1 VSHSIT
7 HKRVI
12 RDLKLSV
19 LLDVTKAI
27 NSNLSTTELLEIYED
42 TLKNKLNI
50 GKLVLFLNHGGEW
63 KKLCQYGIEKEI
75 SMNIIQHLQ
84 TITEISTAQMH
95 GNVIDKEFE
104 IIIPVFHKD
113 YALAYVL
120 IGDLDNDRLEVS
132 PAIKHLP
139 YIQTITNIIIVAIEN
154 KQLARKAIQQAAYQ
168 KELEL
173 ASEMQQMLFPD
184 DLPNN
189 KEIHADA
196 MYLPFDTV
204 GGDYYDYFEIN
215 DDEVMFC
222 MADVS
227 GKGIAAALLMSNFQ
241 ANLKV
246 LGPAIKNLDEL
257 IEILNTKVEKSS
269 KGEKFIT
276 FFLGRYNKKTRRLS
290 YVNAG
295 HNPPILFNGDDV
307 LLLEKG
313 SYGLGMLEE
322 MGQIVIGNTV
332 LKNNSFIVCYTDGI
346 VDAENIENEYFGPER
361 LQKLVTDFKSLAVDD
376 INKTILLNLMEF
388 KGPKNF
394 NDDFT
399 LLTIKFH

>member
-50 GKLVLFLNHGGEW
+50 GKLVLFLNDGGEW

-75 SMNIIQHLQ
+75 SMNIVQHLQ

-95 GNVIDKEFE
+95 GAVLDKEFE

-113 YALAYVL
+113 HALAYVL

-154 KQLARKAIQQAAYQ
+154 KQLAKKAIQQAAYQ

-184 DLPNN
+184 DLPHNT
-189 KEIHADA
+189 EIHADA

-215 DDEVMFC
+215 EDEVMFC

-246 LGPAIKNLDEL
+246 LGPVIKNLDQL
-257 IEILNTKVEKSS
+257 IEILNAKVEKSS

-295 HNPPILFNGDDV
+295 HNPPILFNGEDV

-313 SYGLGMLEE
+313 SYGLGMMEE

-346 VDAENIENEYFGPER
+346 VDAENVENEYFGPER
-361 LQKLVTDFKSLAVDD
+361 LQKLVTDFKTLAVND

-399 LLTIKFH
+399 LLTIKFF

>member
-1 VSHSIT
+1 LSHSIT

-42 TLKNKLNI
+42 TLRNKLNI
-50 GKLVLFLNHGGEW
+50 GKLVLFLNESGEW
-63 KKLCQYGIEKEI
+63 KKLCQYGIEKEV
-75 SMNIIQHLQ
+75 SMNIVQHLQ

-95 GNVIDKEFE
+95 GNVLDKEFE

-113 YALAYVL
+113 HALAYVL

-154 KQLARKAIQQAAYQ
+154 KQLAKKAIQQAAYQ

-184 DLPNN
+184 DLPYN

-215 DDEVMFC
+215 EDEVMFC

-246 LGPAIKNLDEL
+246 LGPVIKNLDEL

-295 HNPPILFNGDDV
+295 HNPPILYNGDDI

-346 VDAENIENEYFGPER
+346 VDAENVENEYFGPER
-361 LQKLVTDFKSLAVDD
+361 LQKLVTDFKSLPVDD

-388 KGPKNF
+388 KEPKNF

-399 LLTIKFH
+399 LLTIKFF

>member
-1 VSHSIT
+1 LSHSIQ

-50 GKLVLFLNHGGEW
+50 GKLVLFLNDGGEW
-63 KKLCQYGIEKEI
+63 KKLCQYGIDKEV
-75 SMNIIQHLQ
+75 SMSIVNQLQ
-84 TITEISTAQMH
+84 SINEISTAQMH
-95 GNVIDKEFE
+95 GDVLDKAFE
-104 IIIPVFHKD
+104 IIIPVFHKEH
-113 YALAYVL
+113 ALAYVL

-184 DLPNN
+184 NLPFN

-215 DDEVMFC
+215 EDEVMFC

-246 LGPAIKNLDEL
+246 LGPVVKNLDEL
-257 IEILNTKVEKSS
+257 IEILNSKVEKSS

-276 FFLGRYNKKTRRLS
+276 FFLGRFNKKTRRLS

-313 SYGLGMLEE
+313 SYGLGMMEE

-332 LKNNSFIVCYTDGI
+332 LKSESIIVCYTDGI
-346 VDAENIENEYFGPER
+346 VDAENEANEFFGPER
-361 LQKLVTDFKSLAVDD
+361 LQKLVTDFKSLAVND
-376 INKTILLNLMEF
+376 INKTILLNVTEF
-388 KGPKNF
+388 KGPKSF

-399 LLTIKFH
+399 LLTIKFY

>member
-1 VSHSIT
+1 MSHSIS

-27 NSNLSTTELLEIYED
+27 NSNLSTPELLEIYED

-50 GKLVLFLNHGGEW
+50 GKLVLFLNDGEW

-75 SMNIIQHLQ
+75 SLGIVDQLQ
-84 TITEISTAQMH
+84 SINEISTAQMH
-95 GNVIDKEFE
+95 GAILDKEFE
-104 IIIPVFHKD
+104 IIIPVFHKER
-113 YALAYVL
+113 ALAYVL
-120 IGDLDNDRLEVS
+120 IGDLENDRLEVS

-154 KQLARKAIQQAAYQ
+154 KQLARKAIQQATYQ

-173 ASEMQQMLFPD
+173 AREMQQMLFPD

-189 KEIHADA
+189 SEIHADA

-204 GGDYYDYFEIN
+204 GGDYYDYFEIS

-241 ANLKV
+241 ANLRV
-246 LGPAIKNLDEL
+246 LGPVVKNLDEL
-257 IEILNTKVEKSS
+257 IEILNAKVEKSS

-295 HNPPILFNGDDV
+295 HNPPILFNNEEI

-322 MGQIVIGNTV
+322 MGQIVIGNTI
-332 LKNNSFIVCYTDGI
+332 LKSNSFIVCYTDGI
-346 VDAENIENEYFGPER
+346 VDAENLSNEFFGPES
-361 LQKLVTDFKSLAVDD
+361 LQKIILQYNKLAVNE
-376 INKTILLNLMEF
+376 INQSILLNVTEF

-399 LLTIKFH
+399 LLTIKFF

>member
-1 VSHSIT
+1 LSHSIT

-27 NSNLSTTELLEIYED
+27 NSNLSTTELLNIYED

-50 GKLVLFLNHGGEW
+50 GKLVLFLNEGGEW

-75 SMNIIQHLQ
+75 SMSIVQHLQ

-95 GNVIDKEFE
+95 GNVLDKEFE

-113 YALAYVL
+113 NALAYVL

-184 DLPNN
+184 NLPNN

-215 DDEVMFC
+215 EDEVMFC

-246 LGPAIKNLDEL
+246 LGPVIKNLDEL
-257 IEILNTKVEKSS
+257 IEILNAKVEKSS

-295 HNPPILFNGDDV
+295 HNPPILYNGEDI

-346 VDAENIENEYFGPER
+346 VDAENAENEYFGPER
-361 LQKLVTDFKSLAVDD
+361 LQKLVTDFKTLSVDD

-399 LLTIKFH
+399 LLTIKFF

>member
-1 VSHSIT
+1 
-7 HKRVI
+7 
-12 RDLKLSV
+12 
-19 LLDVTKAI
+19 
-27 NSNLSTTELLEIYED
+27 
-42 TLKNKLNI
+42 
-50 GKLVLFLNHGGEW
+50 
-63 KKLCQYGIEKEI
+63 
-75 SMNIIQHLQ
+75 
-84 TITEISTAQMH
+84 MH
-95 GNVIDKEFE
+95 GNVLDKEFE

-113 YALAYVL
+113 HALAYVL

-154 KQLARKAIQQAAYQ
+154 KQLAKKAIQQAAYQ

-184 DLPNN
+184 DLPRN

-215 DDEVMFC
+215 EDEVMFC

-246 LGPAIKNLDEL
+246 LGPVIKNLDEL
-257 IEILNTKVEKSS
+257 IEILNSKVEKSS

-276 FFLGRYNKKTRRLS
+276 FFLGRYNRKTRRLS

-295 HNPPILFNGDDV
+295 HNPPILYNGDDI

-346 VDAENIENEYFGPER
+346 VDAENVENEYFGPER
-361 LQKLVTDFKSLAVDD
+361 LQKLVTDFKSLQVDD

-399 LLTIKFH
+399 LLTIKFF

>member
-1 VSHSIT
+1 LSHSIQ

-50 GKLVLFLNHGGEW
+50 GKLVLFLNDGGEW
-63 KKLCQYGIEKEI
+63 KKLCQYGIDKEV
-75 SMNIIQHLQ
+75 SMSIVHQLQ
-84 TITEISTAQMH
+84 SINEISTAQMH
-95 GNVIDKEFE
+95 GDVLDKEFE
-104 IIIPVFHKD
+104 IIIPVFHKEH
-113 YALAYVL
+113 ALAYVL

-184 DLPNN
+184 NLPFN

-215 DDEVMFC
+215 EDEVMFC

-246 LGPAIKNLDEL
+246 LGPVVKNLDEL
-257 IEILNTKVEKSS
+257 IEILNSKVEKSS

-276 FFLGRYNKKTRRLS
+276 FFLGRFNKKTRRLS

-313 SYGLGMLEE
+313 SYGLGMMEE

-332 LKNNSFIVCYTDGI
+332 LKNESIIVCYTDGI
-346 VDAENIENEYFGPER
+346 VDAENEANEFFGPER
-361 LQKLVTDFKSLAVDD
+361 LQGLVTDFKSLAVND
-376 INKTILLNLMEF
+376 INKTILLNVTEF

-399 LLTIKFH
+399 LLTIKFY

>member
-1 VSHSIT
+1 LSHSIA

-27 NSNLSTTELLEIYED
+27 NSNLSTTELLTIYED

-50 GKLVLFLNHGGEW
+50 GKLVLFLNDGEW
-63 KKLCQYGIEKEI
+63 KNLCQYGIEREI
-75 SMNIIQHLQ
+75 GMDIVNQLQ
-84 TITEISTAQMH
+84 SINEISTAQMH
-95 GNVIDKEFE
+95 GDVLDKEFE

-113 YALAYVL
+113 RALAYVL
-120 IGDLDNDRLEVS
+120 IGDLDNDKLEVS

-154 KQLARKAIQQAAYQ
+154 KQLARRAIQQAAYQ

-173 ASEMQQMLFPD
+173 AREMQQMLFPD
-184 DLPNN
+184 NLPKNT
-189 KEIHADA
+189 EIHADA

-204 GGDYYDYFEIN
+204 GGDYYDYFDIN
-215 DDEVMFC
+215 DEEVMFC

-241 ANLKV
+241 ANLRV
-246 LGPAIKNLDEL
+246 LGPVVKNLDEL
-257 IEILNTKVEKSS
+257 IEILNAKVEKSS

-276 FFLGRYNKKTRRLS
+276 FFLGKYNKKTRRLS
-290 YVNAG
+290 YINAG
-295 HNPPILFNGDDV
+295 HNPPVLFNGDDM

-313 SYGLGMLEE
+313 SYGLGMMEE
-322 MGQIVIGNTV
+322 MGQIVIGSTV
-332 LKNNSFIVCYTDGI
+332 LKQNSFVVCYTDGI
-346 VDAENIENEYFGPER
+346 VDAENLDNEFFGPER
-361 LQKLVTDFKSLAVDD
+361 LQRLVSEYKTLSVKD
-376 INKTILLNLMEF
+376 INQSILLNVTEF
-388 KGPKNF
+388 KGPRNF

-399 LLTIKFH
+399 LLTIKFF

>member
-1 VSHSIT
+1 MSHSIQ
-7 HKRVI
+7 HKRAI

-27 NSNLSTTELLEIYED
+27 NSNLSTTELLTIYED

-50 GKLVLFLNHGGEW
+50 GKLVLFINDGTW
-63 KKLCQYGIEKEI
+63 KNLCQYGIDKAI
-75 SMNIIQHLQ
+75 PMDIMDHLQ
-84 TITEISTAQMH
+84 SISEISTAQMH
-95 GNVIDKEFE
+95 GDILDKEFE
-104 IIIPVFHKD
+104 IIIPVSHKD
-113 YALAYVL
+113 KALAYVL
-120 IGDLDNDRLEVS
+120 IGDLDNDEKLEVS

-154 KQLARKAIQQAAYQ
+154 KQLARKAIQQAAYE

-184 DLPNN
+184 NLPNN
-189 KEIHADA
+189 AEIFADA

-215 DDEVMFC
+215 EDEVMFC

-241 ANLKV
+241 ANLRV
-246 LGPAIKNLDEL
+246 LGPVIKNLDEL
-257 IEILNTKVEKSS
+257 IEMLNSKVEKSS

-276 FFLGRYNKKTRRLS
+276 FFLGRYNKKTRRLN
-290 YVNAG
+290 YINAG
-295 HNPPILFNGDDV
+295 HNPPILYNGDDM

-313 SYGLGMLEE
+313 SYGLGMMEE
-322 MGQIVIGNTV
+322 MGQIIIGNTL
-332 LKNNSFIVCYTDGI
+332 LKPNSFIVCYTDGI
-346 VDAENIENEYFGPER
+346 VDAENEKGEYYGQER
-361 LQKLVTDFKSLAVDD
+361 LQKLVDDYRKLDVND
-376 INKTILLNLMEF
+376 INKTILLQLTDY
-388 KGPKNF
+388 KGPRNF

-399 LLTIKFH
+399 LLTIKFY